1 MLQKNLNDNVNKMQR
16 DFEMIEAKM
25 NKVVN
30 NCDAKLKDLTR
41 RVKIT
46 LGKY

>member
-1 MLQKNLNDNVNKMQR
+1 MQR

-30 NCDAKLKDLTR
+30 NCDTKLKDLTR

-46 LGKY
+46 LGKK